1 MNSLRRP
8 NPEITSDDLVERGQ
22 NAYREILASILEP
35 FHIGEFVAVEP
46 ESGRYFLGGTATA
59 ALVAARAAMPDSQ
72 FYLTR
77 VGRDTAHTV
86 GGHASRIR

>member
-22 NAYREILASILEP
+22 NAYRESLASILEP

>member
-77 VGRDTAHTV
+77 VGRDTHTV

>member
-1 MNSLRRP
+1 MNSRLKSKTENTR
-8 NPEITSDDLVERGQ
+8 DDLVARGQ
-22 NAYREILASILEP
+22 TIYRDKLSAILEP
-35 FHIGEFVAVEP
+35 SHGAQFVAVEP
-46 ESGRYFLGGTATA
+46 NSGRYFLGTTATA